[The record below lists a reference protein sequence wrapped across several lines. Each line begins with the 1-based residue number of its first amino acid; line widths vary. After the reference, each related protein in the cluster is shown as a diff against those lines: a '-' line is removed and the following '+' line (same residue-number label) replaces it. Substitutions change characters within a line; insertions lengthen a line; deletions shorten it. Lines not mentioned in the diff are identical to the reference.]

1 MLIISIITA
10 LEYCKERSSRQ
21 TGGLTSAKYTAS
33 ARWRGKFLALDNLNL
48 WFHAPEHRTASMEED
63 RAQVDLGVAVDV
75 EEQIEEAAAAQR
87 LPKKRFVGRRQA
99 AEAALKNESNG
110 SVEESGAIQST
121 FLQILHRIILT
132 GDSFK
137 AQTSSSNPQSGPSR
151 DIERPRHQRGHRA
164 PAPELLLRNPQ
175 NHTPNSNEWVEE
187 DCSADA

>member
-87 LPKKRFVGRRQA
+87 LPKKRFVALSNQMVGRRR
-99 AEAALKNESNG
+99 K
-110 SVEESGAIQST
+110 T
-121 FLQILHRIILT
+121 FE
-132 GDSFK
+132 
-137 AQTSSSNPQSGPSR
+137 QSGR
-151 DIERPRHQRGHRA
+151 QYVHRHH
-164 PAPELLLRNPQ
+164 P
-175 NHTPNSNEWVEE
+175 
-187 DCSADA
+187 

>member
-33 ARWRGKFLALDNLNL
+33 ARWRGKFLDLDNLNL

-151 DIERPRHQRGHRA
+151 IIERPRHQRGHRA